1 MSARQI
7 RAARAG
13 QAGRHAYLGNG
24 EWKGALFGLA
34 TALVAGTGMAE
45 PRFEDRSATL
55 PAHVYSGGWAH
66 FVGGGV
72 AVFDCD
78 GDARPDIFAAGGE
91 ARATLMR
98 NRGDFVFETAPLPDL
113 TGVTGAYPLDADAD
127 GHPDL
132 FVMRAGPNRLLRG
145 RGDCRFEDATDAMGL
160 PPGEGWTT
168 AFTAWWED
176 DARPVM
182 AVGNYVDRDD
192 PDGPFEACDD
202 NAILRPE
209 GRRWQAGPL
218 EPGFCALSMLA
229 ARDARGRPS
238 LRISNDRHYYVRG
251 GYEQM
256 WDIGERRF
264 LGADDGWPA
273 VSLWGMGIASRDL
286 TGDGRDEVMLTS
298 MGDQLLQLAQPDG
311 SYAAAPFSIGS
322 YAQRPHTGDDG
333 RPSTGW
339 HAEFG
344 DIDNDGRADLFIAK
358 GNVDQMPSNAM
369 RDPNNLLM
377 QQTDGRFAE
386 ASVEAGIATTERSR
400 GAALADFDGDGRLD
414 LVVVNRRAPME
425 LWRNVTAGTGHWIG
439 IDLAQPGG
447 NRDAIGAVVTVETD
461 AGRQVVQ
468 RTIGGGH
475 AGGRLGPLHV
485 GLGAARAARV
495 TVEWPDGS
503 VTGPHEVE
511 IDRVVTLDRAA
522 LPG

>member
-1 MSARQI
+1 MRARRLVTKRVI
-7 RAARAG
+7 AALALALGPGATLAG
-13 QAGRHAYLGNG
+13 P
-24 EWKGALFGLA
+24 
-34 TALVAGTGMAE
+34 V
-45 PRFEDRSATL
+45 FEDRAGAL
-55 PAHVYSGGWAH
+55 PDHVYTGGWAH

-78 GDARPDIFAAGGE
+78 DDARPDIFAAGGE
-91 ARATLMR
+91 NPALLLR
-98 NRGDFVFETAPLPDL
+98 NLGEFDFAPAALPDL
-113 TGVTGAYPLDADAD
+113 SGVTGAYPLDADAD
-127 GHPDL
+127 GRPDL

-145 RGDCRFEDATDAMGL
+145 LGDCRFEEATEAMGL
-160 PPGEGWTT
+160 PAGDAWTT

-209 GRRWQAGPL
+209 GSGWREQRLA
-218 EPGFCALSMLA
+218 PGFCALSMLA
-229 ARDARGRPS
+229 ARDARGRRA

-251 GYEQM
+251 GHEQM

-264 LGADDGWPA
+264 LTGADGWPEVA
-273 VSLWGMGIASRDL
+273 LWGMGIASRDL
-286 TGDGRDEVMLTS
+286 DGDGRDEVMLTS
-298 MGDQLLQLAQPDG
+298 MGDQLLQLARSDG

-322 YAQRPHTGDDG
+322 YAQRPHLGDDG

-358 GNVDQMPSNAM
+358 GNVDQMPTNAM

-377 QQTDGRFAE
+377 QQPDGSFAE
-386 ASVEAGIATTERSR
+386 ASIDAGIATTERAR

-425 LWRNVTAGTGHWIG
+425 LWRNVTQATGHWLG
-439 IDLAQPGG
+439 LDLAQPGG
-447 NRDAIGAVVTVETD
+447 NRDAIGAVVTVKTD
-461 AGRQVVQ
+461 AGRQVLQ
-468 RTIGGGH
+468 RSIGGGH
-475 AGGRLGPLHV
+475 AGGQLGPLHV
-485 GLGAARAARV
+485 GLGAATRARV
-495 TVEWPDGS
+495 TVEWPDGTI
-503 VTGPHEVE
+503 TGPHAVE
-511 IDRVVTLDRAA
+511 ADRIVTLDRAA